1 MVRVK
6 RGKSAHKR
14 RKKFLKQ
21 TKGFLWGRKSKY
33 RQAKE
38 AMLHAWT
45 HSYRDRKKK
54 KRVFRQLWELQI
66 NAASRQNGLPYNK
79 FIHGLKLKNIDINR
93 KALAQIA
100 QENPDIFSKIV
111 EIVK

>member
-6 RGKSAHKR
+6 RGVSANKR
-14 RKKFLKQ
+14 RKHLLKY
-21 TKGFLWGRKSKY
+21 TKGFKWGRKSKY

-38 AMLHAWT
+38 AMLHAGT
-45 HSYRDRKKK
+45 HAYRDRKKK

-79 FIHGLKLKNIDINR
+79 FIHGLTIKKIGLNR
-93 KALAQIA
+93 KVLSQIA
-100 QENPDIFSKIV
+100 QQNPEIFVKIV
-111 EIVK
+111 EAAK

>member
-6 RGKSAHKR
+6 RGHAAHLR
-14 RKKFLKQ
+14 RKKVLKQ

-38 AMLHAWT
+38 ALLHAWT

-66 NAASRQNGLPYNK
+66 NAASRQNGLSYSK
-79 FIHGLKLKNIDINR
+79 FIHGLKVKKIELDR
-93 KALAQIA
+93 KTLSELAK
-100 QENPDIFSKIV
+100 ENPDIFAKLV
-111 EIVK
+111 EMVK